1 MIRRRELSIIE
12 EPMSVARPFTG
23 DLEVV
28 HDYEKVAEKDKSTIL
43 VSNLPDGSNTQMI
56 RDIFAGYDV
65 QVLYVEIETD
75 SALVHCYWTKEL
87 KNIVEGM
94 TGLSLLVGTI
104 LKLELFENDEA
115 AKRREVNRK
124 DTRVPSPLLIVFGFD
139 TSRVSESGISDVF
152 SKVARVQKVMIR
164 SKFCFVRFKNIKSS
178 TEAMEEYHGK
188 EVLGS
193 IISIEYGMTGVAR
206 SASDAAPSACKIVL
220 DTKTDKR
227 TSEYGTSRKLQDRQ
241 FQCRMDKDLSYSMK
255 NKNISNNRRSDRSR
269 SRDGRSN
276 ISRTT
281 ESRYPEDRCE
291 EDKNLPKFLTRE
303 SRVCDREASRYVK
316 TI

>member
-1 MIRRRELSIIE
+1 ML
-12 EPMSVARPFTG
+12 VARPFSG
-23 DLEVV
+23 DLKVV
-28 HDYEKVAEKDKSTIL
+28 HDNEKVAEKDRSTIL
-43 VSNLPDGSNTQMI
+43 VSNLPDGSNIQMI
-56 RDIFAGYDV
+56 RDIFADYDV

-87 KNIVEGM
+87 KSIVEGM
-94 TGLSLLVGTI
+94 TGLSLQVGII
-104 LKLELFENDEA
+104 LKLELFENEEA

-152 SKVARVQKVMIR
+152 SKVAIVQKVMIR

-206 SASDAAPSACKIVL
+206 SASDAAPSACKIVV

-227 TSEYGTSRKLQDRQ
+227 TSEYGTSRKLRDRQ
-241 FQCRMDKDLSYSMK
+241 FQCRMDKDLSYPIK
-255 NKNISNNRRSDRSR
+255 NKNISNSRRRSDRSR
-269 SRDGRSN
+269 SRDGRSD
-276 ISRTT
+276 ISRTNG
-281 ESRYPEDRCE
+281 SRYHAERCE
-291 EDKNLPKFLTRE
+291 VDTNLPNFLNRE
-303 SRVCDREASRYVK
+303 SRVCDREAYQITSR
-316 TI
+316 